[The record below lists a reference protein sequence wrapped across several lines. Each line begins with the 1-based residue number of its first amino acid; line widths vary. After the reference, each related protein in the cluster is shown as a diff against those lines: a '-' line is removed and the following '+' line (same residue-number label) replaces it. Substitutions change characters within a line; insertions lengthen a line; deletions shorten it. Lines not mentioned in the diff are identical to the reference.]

1 MGKKASQKSFQPPR
15 DPKKPTIEE
24 FVLMVA
30 AHDPTYQWSKDEAER
45 ERGERERRMIDE
57 TRKILGD
64 QIAVPVWNRA
74 MHKKI
79 VPSLLS
85 DFLWKVRRDSR
96 IA

>member
-1 MGKKASQKSFQPPR
+1 MGKKKSFQPPR

-24 FVLMVA
+24 FVLMVEI
-30 AHDPTYQWSKDEAER
+30 HDPTYQWSRDEAER
-45 ERGERERRMIDE
+45 EKREQERRTIDE

-64 QIAVPVWNRA
+64 QIAVSVWNRA

-85 DFLWKVRRDSR
+85 DFLWTVRQESR

>member
-30 AHDPTYQWSKDEAER
+30 AHDPTHQWSRDKTER
-45 ERGERERRMIDE
+45 EKGEQERRMIDE
-57 TRKILGD
+57 ARGVLGD
-64 QIAVPVWNRA
+64 QIAVSVWNRA
-74 MHKKI
+74 MHKKV

-85 DFLWKVRRDSR
+85 DFLWAVRQESR